1 MIRRLQRLRQLR
13 PSLPRLSRRHAFSA
27 ALVAVGVPLAVLLWL
42 QYRSLVRLEHLSEVA
57 RRATLDNYLEAV
69 TNEVRYFYETGAER
83 ALNLPASVFTEPCYD
98 SAGFHF
104 KKKGVRG
111 ARRLFLVNFLE
122 AERGRMVFFEPD
134 GERSALDPYSEE
146 YRAIYVAASS
156 WSVFG
161 HKGIPIGPAG
171 LSIDER
177 HPDHR
182 IILNPI
188 TDTLDDE
195 TGRLVGLAGMVVDR
209 SHFEDELLPEIVEGV
224 LPDYF
229 SGGPESRPT
238 VLVRDGAGR
247 VAYSSRG
254 SATGAAKARSTA
266 GGRMPAPED
275 QTASR
280 ALPFVFTDWRVGVI
294 ADAAT
299 AERVARQSFGLNL
312 GLTGLLGLALLGGVT
327 LALATAARAMR
338 LSRMKSD
345 FVSNVSHELRTPL
358 ASIRAFGELL
368 SRGRVA
374 RADGTKVREYGGRI
388 EAESRRLTALI
399 NNILDFSRI
408 ESGRKTYDFEE
419 GDVGEV
425 VDAVLASFEPRLRE
439 KGLALDVTRPVA
451 PLPAVRFDRQALVQ
465 VVSNLLD
472 NAVKYSGDGR
482 EIGVTVESRGRR
494 ERRES
499 GVAIAVRDRG
509 IGIRREDRERIFERF
524 HRVPSGPDGALVHDV
539 KGSGLGLA
547 LVHQIV
553 RAHGGEVAVE
563 SAVGEGTVFTVWLP
577 AATVESGIGD

>member
-1 MIRRLQRLRQLR
+1 MPARLRKLRRLA
-13 PSLPRLSRRHAFSA
+13 PSLPRLSKRHAFSA

-122 AERGRMVFFEPD
+122 GERGRMVFYEPD
-134 GERSALDPYSEE
+134 GARSALDPYSEE

-161 HKGIPIGPAG
+161 RKGIPIGPAG

-177 HPDHR
+177 DPDHR

-195 TGRLVGLAGMVVDR
+195 TGRLVGLAGVVVDR

-238 VLVRDGAGR
+238 VVVRDGAAR

-254 SATGAAKARSTA
+254 SATGAAKAR
-266 GGRMPAPED
+266 GVPAPEAEA
-275 QTASR
+275 ASR

-294 ADAAT
+294 ADDAT

-338 LSRMKSD
+338 LSQMKSD

-374 RADGTKVREYGGRI
+374 RADGAKVREYGGRI

-408 ESGRKTYDFEE
+408 ESGRKTYDFEQ

-439 KGLALDVTRPVA
+439 KGFALDVARPA
-451 PLPAVRFDRQALVQ
+451 EPLPAVRFDRQALVQ

-482 EIGVTVESRGRR
+482 EIGVTVESRSRRDRR
-494 ERRES
+494 EQ

-553 RAHGGEVAVE
+553 RAHGGEVGVE
-563 SAVGEGTVFTVWLP
+563 SAVGEGSVFTVWLP
-577 AATVESGIGD
+577 AATAELGIGN